1 MIEVL
6 IVHNFSQSFQ
16 FNWNQLVS
24 IDSTWEK
31 EIEDEQMVSH
41 SMVCHSLI
49 LWSCTPLGYPLSFD
63 NWTKVTNDKAK
74 YRKVPQS
81 TSTLYKSASTSR
93 LKRTRTSYF
102 RKCPRAYV
110 DSELLCEILSY
121 ALRSSRKPSC
131 CFVRLLNC
139 SLQSRSA
146 ATYLG
151 HKPTCSGL
159 TQGNLSCSCNFAIIF
174 ITCYIWSSDQYLEK
188 MTNSGSIGFEPNK
201 KKE

>member
-1 MIEVL
+1 MNKWLVIVWFVIVL
-6 IVHNFSQSFQ
+6 FYEAARR
-16 FNWNQLVS
+16 LG
-24 IDSTWEK
+24 T
-31 EIEDEQMVSH
+31 H
-41 SMVCHSLI
+41 S
-49 LWSCTPLGYPLSFD
+49 
-63 NWTKVTNDKAK
+63 VTNDKAK
-74 YRKVPQS
+74 YRKVPPRS
-81 TSTLYKSASTSR
+81 VKALAPLD
-93 LKRTRTSYF
+93 LKRNRTSYF